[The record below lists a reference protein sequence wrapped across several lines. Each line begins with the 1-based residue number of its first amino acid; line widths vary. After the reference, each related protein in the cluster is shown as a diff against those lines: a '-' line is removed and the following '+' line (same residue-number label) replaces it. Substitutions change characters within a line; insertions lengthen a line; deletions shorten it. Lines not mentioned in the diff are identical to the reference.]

1 MTLTIALQEMQGKQ
15 QHHAQ
20 NALQDMD
27 FQKEIAQHVQETHIV
42 MELQHVSKDNQ
53 IVMKV
58 TTQSLGAQNA
68 MQDMD

>member
-20 NALQDMD
+20 NALQDME
-27 FQKEIAQHVQETHIV
+27 FQKEIAQHAQKTHTV

-53 IVMKV
+53 I
-58 TTQSLGAQNA
+58 A
-68 MQDMD
+68 MNHIMIGMTVNCALQDMD